1 MSDHAKLSPSKRS
14 RWALCPGSIREEA
27 KYPDTGSGPAAAD
40 GTHSHTLL
48 EYCIQL
54 DRFIDPM
61 TQIGAKFEDH
71 EGEFVVHQDRAER
84 VKVAV
89 DYIMHYSAFGILPV
103 VSESKVDPAFLLGRS
118 DLSGTV
124 DVQILAGNTLE
135 LIDYKDGM
143 GVVTAEGNMQL
154 EQYAYGV
161 LAGYKL
167 PVNGAYP
174 FEYVKMTII
183 QPKLA
188 MKGMKPITSHT
199 VTVRSLLDNMGT
211 IITQAAATDAPDAP
225 LVPGDSQCKF
235 CRAKGSCN
243 ALASNVMKE
252 VGIMFQPVVTQTL
265 DVAQQSADKDPSTM
279 DDAQIRQIMEAAP
292 LMRQL
297 LEGVEKEAQ
306 RRLEMGQV
314 IPGLKLVNGRGSR
327 AWALPETEMA
337 EKLIKMGI
345 PKSAVYETKLVTPAK
360 AEKLTWEKKDGTK
373 VALTERQLKRMEQ
386 EYVVKLAGKLTVAPE
401 SDGRPA
407 VITNAAPLF
416 SAVDEGRIAGD
427 LTTRIEYTVTNGV
440 VQIQSVEQTETLP
453 SWLS

>member
-1 MSDHAKLSPSKRS
+1 MTGHAQLSPSKRS

-27 KYPDTGSGPAAAD
+27 KYPETGGGPAAID

-48 EYCIQL
+48 ERCIGSSE
-54 DRFIDPM
+54 PAAAY
-61 TQIGAKFEDH
+61 IGASLTDH
-71 EGEFVVHQDRAER
+71 EGTFIVDKSRAER
-84 VKVAV
+84 VQIAL
-89 DYIMHYSAFGILPV
+89 DYITKRVAEESTPFLIPKV
-103 VSESKVDPAFLLGRS
+103 ISETRVDPEHLLGRD

-124 DVQILAGNTLE
+124 DVQIQGYDTLE

-143 GVVTAEGNMQL
+143 GIVGAEGNMQL

-174 FEYVKMTII
+174 FKTVRMTII
-183 QPKLA
+183 QPKLVLR
-188 MKGMKPITSHT
+188 GMPAITSHD
-199 VTVRSLLDNMGT
+199 VPVRDLLANMGT
-211 IITQAAATDAPDAP
+211 IIAQAAATDKPDAP

-235 CRAKGSCN
+235 CRAKGSCS
-243 ALASNVMKE
+243 ALANNVMKE

-279 DDAQIRQIMEAAP
+279 DDAQIAQIMEAAP

-297 LEGVEKEAQ
+297 LEGVEAEAL
-306 RRLEMGQV
+306 RRMQAGQT

-327 AWALPETEMA
+327 AWALPEAEMA

-345 PKSAVYETKLVTPAK
+345 PKGAVYETKLVSPAK
-360 AEKLTWEKKDGTK
+360 AEKLTWEKRDGTK
-373 VALTERQLKRMEQ
+373 VQLTERQLKRMDQ
-386 EYVVKLAGKLTVAPE
+386 EYVSKLAGKLTVVSE
-401 SDGRPA
+401 SDSRPA

-416 SAVDEGRIAGD
+416 SAVEAAPAA
-427 LTTRIEYTVTNGV
+427 E
-440 VQIQSVEQTETLP
+440 SLP

>member
-1 MSDHAKLSPSKRS
+1 MSTHANLSPSKRH

-27 KYPDTGSGPAAAD
+27 KYPDDNSGPAAID

-48 EYCIQL
+48 EHCIKNGLPDPL
-54 DRFIDPM
+54 D
-61 TQIGAKFEDH
+61 QVGEKFADH
-71 EGEFVVHQDRAER
+71 EGEFVVDKDRAHR
-84 VKVAV
+84 VKLAIN
-89 DYIMHYSAFGILPV
+89 YIVERSVGGILKV
-103 VSESKVDPAFLLGRS
+103 VSEQKVDPEHLLGRK

-124 DVQILAGNTLE
+124 DCQIIGDDWIE
-135 LIDYKDGM
+135 IIDYKDGM
-143 GVVTAEGNMQL
+143 GVVSAEGNMQL

-167 PVNGAYP
+167 PINVPYP
-174 FEYVKMTII
+174 ISRVIMTII

-188 MKGMKPITSHT
+188 LKGMPIITSHE
-199 VTVRSLLDNMGT
+199 VKVSDLLSNLGT
-211 IITQAAATDAPDAP
+211 IVLQAAATDQPDAP

-235 CRAKGSCN
+235 CKAKGSCA

-252 VGIMFQPVVTQTL
+252 VGIMFQPTVTQSL

-297 LEGVEKEAQ
+297 LEGVEKEAL
-306 RRLEMGQV
+306 RRLEAGQS

-327 AWALPETEMA
+327 AWALPEEQMA
-337 EKLIKMGI
+337 EKLVKMGI
-345 PKSAVYETKLVTPAK
+345 PKGAIYETKLVTPAK
-360 AEKLTWEKKDGTK
+360 AEKLTWEKRDGTQ
-373 VALTERQLKRMEQ
+373 VQLTDRQLKTMETD
-386 EYVVKLAGKLTVAPE
+386 YVVKMAGKLTVVPE

-407 VITNAAPLF
+407 VVLNAAPLF
-416 SAVDEGRIAGD
+416 SAV
-427 LTTRIEYTVTNGV
+427 
-440 VQIQSVEQTETLP
+440 ETLP

>member
-1 MSDHAKLSPSKRS
+1 MSDHAMLSPSKRS

-48 EYCIQL
+48 EYCIQNN
-54 DRFIDPM
+54 RFIDPM

-71 EGEFVVHQDRAER
+71 EGDFVVHQDRAER
-84 VKVAV
+84 VKIAV
-89 DYIMHYSAFGILPV
+89 DYIRE
-103 VSESKVDPAFLLGRS
+103 VSIDGLCKVISEEKVDPEFLLGRK

-124 DVQILAGNTLE
+124 DCQIIGPDFLE

-161 LAGYKL
+161 LAGFKL
-167 PVNGAYP
+167 PVNGNYP
-174 FEYVKMTII
+174 FSRIIMTII

-188 MKGMKPITSHT
+188 LKGMKPITSHE
-199 VTVRSLLDNMGT
+199 VSVRDLMANMGT
-211 IITQAAATDAPDAP
+211 IISQAAATDAPDAP
-225 LVPGDSQCKF
+225 LVPGESQCKF
-235 CRAKGSCN
+235 CRAKGSCS
-243 ALASNVMKE
+243 ALANNVMKE

-265 DVAQQSADKDPSTM
+265 DVAQQSADKDPATM
-279 DDAQIRQIMEAAP
+279 DDQQIRQIMEAAP

-297 LEGVEKEAQ
+297 LEAVEKEAM
-306 RRLEMGQV
+306 RRMESGIS
-314 IPGLKLVNGRGSR
+314 IPGLKLVHGRGSR
-327 AWALPETEMA
+327 AWVLPEEEMA
-337 EKLIKMGI
+337 EKLVKMGI
-345 PKSAVYETKLVTPAK
+345 PKSAIYETKLVTPAK

-373 VALTERQLKRMEQ
+373 VTLTERQLKRMDQ
-386 EYVVKLAGKLTVAPE
+386 EYVSKLAGKLTVVPE

-407 VITNAAPLF
+407 VIMNAAPLF
-416 SAVDEGRIAGD
+416 SAVEAAPAA
-427 LTTRIEYTVTNGV
+427 E
-440 VQIQSVEQTETLP
+440 SLP

>member
-1 MSDHAKLSPSKRS
+1 MSTHANLSPSKRH

-27 KYPDTGSGPAAAD
+27 KYPDDTSGPAAID

-48 EYCIQL
+48 EHCIDAGL
-54 DRFIDPM
+54 IDPT
-61 TQIGAKFEDH
+61 TQVGEVMADDG
-71 EGEFVVHQDRAER
+71 GEFKVDADRAARVKTAIEYIRERSMGGMLKVISEER
-84 VKVAV
+84 V
-89 DYIMHYSAFGILPV
+89 
-103 VSESKVDPAFLLGRS
+103 DPKHLLGRD

-124 DVQILAGNTLE
+124 DCQIIGPDWIE

-143 GVVTAEGNMQL
+143 GVVEAEGNMQL

-167 PVNGAYP
+167 PVNGNYP
-174 FEYVKMTII
+174 ISTIRMTII

-188 MKGMKPITSHT
+188 LKGMKPITSHE
-199 VTVRSLLDNMGT
+199 VSVSGMLANLGT
-211 IITQAAATDAPDAP
+211 LVGQAAATDQPDAP

-235 CRAKGSCN
+235 CKAKGSCA

-252 VGIMFQPVVTQTL
+252 VGIMFQPTVTQSL

-297 LEGVEKEAQ
+297 LEGVEKEAL
-306 RRLEMGQV
+306 RRLEAGQS

-327 AWALPETEMA
+327 AWALPEEQMA

-345 PKSAVYETKLVTPAK
+345 PKGAIYETKLVTPAK
-360 AEKLTWEKKDGTK
+360 AEKLTWEKRDGTK
-373 VALTERQLKRMEQ
+373 VQLTDRQLKTMETD
-386 EYVVKLAGKLTVAPE
+386 YVVKMAGKLTVVPE

-407 VITNAAPLF
+407 VTLNAAPLF
-416 SAVDEGRIAGD
+416 GAV
-427 LTTRIEYTVTNGV
+427 
-440 VQIQSVEQTETLP
+440 ETLP

>member
-48 EYCIQL
+48 EHCIKNGL
-54 DRFIDPM
+54 SDPM
-61 TQIGAKFEDH
+61 DQVGETFTDH
-71 EGEFVVHQDRAER
+71 EGTFKVDADRAAR
-84 VKVAV
+84 VKTAI
-89 DYIMHYSAFGILPV
+89 DYIREESAGGMFKVI
-103 VSESKVDPAFLLGRS
+103 SEQKVDPEFLLGRK

-124 DVQILAGNTLE
+124 DCQIIGADILE

-167 PVNGAYP
+167 PVNGDYP
-174 FEYVKMTII
+174 FKYVKMTII

-188 MKGMKPITSHT
+188 MKGMKPITSHE
-199 VTVRSLLDNMGT
+199 VTVKSLMDNIGT
-211 IITQAAATDAPDAP
+211 IVLQAAATDKPDAP
-225 LVPGDSQCKF
+225 LVPGESQCKF
-235 CRAKGSCN
+235 CRAKGSCA

-252 VGIMFQPVVTQTL
+252 VGIMFQPVVTETL
-265 DVAQQSADKDPSTM
+265 DVAQQSADKDPAQM

-297 LEGVEKEAQ
+297 LEAVEKEAM
-306 RRLEMGQV
+306 RRMESGIS
-314 IPGLKLVNGRGSR
+314 IPGLKLVHGRGSR
-327 AWALPETEMA
+327 AWALPEEEMA

-345 PKSAVYETKLVTPAK
+345 PKSAIYETKLVTPAK

-373 VALTERQLKRMEQ
+373 VSLTERQLKRMDQ
-386 EYVVKLAGKLTVAPE
+386 EYVSKLAGKLTVAPE

-407 VITNAAPLF
+407 VIMNAAPLF
-416 SAVDEGRIAGD
+416 SAVEAAPAA
-427 LTTRIEYTVTNGV
+427 E
-440 VQIQSVEQTETLP
+440 SLP

>member
-1 MSDHAKLSPSKRS
+1 VSTHAQLSPSKRS

-48 EYCIQL
+48 EYCIKNGL
-54 DRFIDPM
+54 SDPHD
-61 TQIGAKFEDH
+61 QVGEVFNDH
-71 EGEFVVHQDRAER
+71 EGTFMVDSDRAAR
-84 VKVAV
+84 VKTAIE
-89 DYIMHYSAFGILPV
+89 YIRDESAGGMFKVI
-103 VSESKVDPAFLLGRS
+103 SEEKVDPAFLLGRS

-124 DVQILAGNTLE
+124 DCQIIGPDWIE

-143 GVVTAEGNMQL
+143 GVVSAEGNLQL

-167 PVNGAYP
+167 PVNGNYP
-174 FEYVKMTII
+174 FVIVRMTII

-188 MKGMKPITSHT
+188 LKGMKPITSHE
-199 VTVRSLLDNMGT
+199 VSVRDLMANMGT
-211 IITQAAATDAPDAP
+211 IISQAAATDAPDAP

-235 CRAKGSCN
+235 CRAKGSCS
-243 ALASNVMKE
+243 ALANNVMKE
-252 VGIMFQPVVTQTL
+252 VGIMFQPVVTETL
-265 DVAQQSADKDPSTM
+265 DVAQQSADKDPATM

-297 LEGVEKEAQ
+297 LEAVEKEAM
-306 RRLEMGQV
+306 RRMESGIS

-327 AWALPETEMA
+327 AWALPEEQMA
-337 EKLIKMGI
+337 EKLVKMGI

-373 VALTERQLKRMEQ
+373 VTLTERQLKRMEQ
-386 EYVVKLAGKLTVAPE
+386 EYVSKLAGKLTVVPE

-407 VITNAAPLF
+407 VIMNAAPLF
-416 SAVDEGRIAGD
+416 SAVEAAPAA
-427 LTTRIEYTVTNGV
+427 E
-440 VQIQSVEQTETLP
+440 SLP

>member
-1 MSDHAKLSPSKRS
+1 MTTHAMLSPSKRG

-27 KYPDTGSGPAAAD
+27 KYPDQGGGPAAID

-48 EYCIQL
+48 EHCL
-54 DRFIDPM
+54 KGDPIDPM
-61 TQIGAKFEDH
+61 TFVGLPLQDH
-71 EGEFVVHQDRAER
+71 EGDFVVDAPRAER
-84 VKVAV
+84 VKVAY
-89 DYIMHYSAFGILPV
+89 DYIAERSAGYLLPV
-103 VSESKVDPAFLLGRS
+103 VSETRVDPAHLLGRD

-124 DVQILAGNTLE
+124 DVQIMGGDTLE

-143 GVVTAEGNMQL
+143 NIVSAEGNMQL

-188 MKGMKPITSHT
+188 MRGLNAITSHT
-199 VTVRSLLDNMGT
+199 VTVKDLLSNMG
-211 IITQAAATDAPDAP
+211 ILVAQAAATDNPDAP
-225 LVPGDSQCKF
+225 LVPGESQCKY
-235 CRAKGSCN
+235 CRAKGSCS

-265 DVAQQSADKDPSTM
+265 DVAQQSANKDPSTM
-279 DDAQIRQIMEAAP
+279 DDAQILQIMEAAP

-297 LEGVEKEAQ
+297 LEGVEKEAL
-306 RRLEMGQV
+306 RRLEAGQT

-327 AWALPETEMA
+327 AWTLPEDQMA
-337 EKLIKMGI
+337 EKLVKMGI
-345 PKSAVYETKLVTPAK
+345 PKTALYETKLVSPAK

-373 VALTERQLKRMEQ
+373 VTLTERQLNRMEQ
-386 EYVVKLAGKLTVAPE
+386 EYVSKLAGKLTVVPE
-401 SDGRPA
+401 SDARPA
-407 VITNAAPLF
+407 VIKNAAPLF
-416 SAVDEGRIAGD
+416 SAVV
-427 LTTRIEYTVTNGV
+427 TTAE
-440 VQIQSVEQTETLP
+440 LP
-453 SWLS
+453 AWLS

>member
-48 EYCIQL
+48 EHCIKNGL
-54 DRFIDPM
+54 SDPM
-61 TQIGAKFEDH
+61 DQVGETFTDH
-71 EGEFVVHQDRAER
+71 EGTFKVDADRAAR
-84 VKVAV
+84 VKTAIE
-89 DYIMHYSAFGILPV
+89 YIREESVGGMFKVI
-103 VSESKVDPAFLLGRS
+103 SEQRVDPEFLLGRK

-124 DVQILAGNTLE
+124 DCQIIGGDILE

-143 GVVTAEGNMQL
+143 GIVTAEGNLQL

-161 LAGYKL
+161 LAGFKL
-167 PVNGAYP
+167 PVNGDYP
-174 FEYVKMTII
+174 FSTVRMTII

-188 MKGMKPITSHT
+188 LRGMPAITSHD
-199 VTVRSLLDNMGT
+199 VSVRSLLDNAGT
-211 IITQAAATDAPDAP
+211 IIVQAAATDKPDAP
-225 LVPGDSQCKF
+225 LVPGESQCKF
-235 CRAKGSCN
+235 CRAKGSCS

-279 DDAQIRQIMEAAP
+279 DDAQIAQIMEAAP

-297 LEGVEKEAQ
+297 LEGVEKEAL

-327 AWALPETEMA
+327 AWALPEAEMA
-337 EKLIKMGI
+337 EKLVKMGI
-345 PKSAVYETKLVTPAK
+345 PKGAIYETKLVTPAK

-373 VALTERQLKRMEQ
+373 VALTDRQLKRMEQ

-416 SAVDEGRIAGD
+416 SAVEAAPAA
-427 LTTRIEYTVTNGV
+427 E
-440 VQIQSVEQTETLP
+440 SLP

>member
-1 MSDHAKLSPSKRS
+1 
-14 RWALCPGSIREEA
+14 LCPGSIREEA

-48 EYCIQL
+48 EHCIKNGL
-54 DRFIDPM
+54 SDPM
-61 TQIGAKFEDH
+61 DQVGETFTDH
-71 EGEFVVHQDRAER
+71 EGTFKVDADRAAR
-84 VKVAV
+84 VKTAIE
-89 DYIMHYSAFGILPV
+89 YIREESVGGMFKVI
-103 VSESKVDPAFLLGRS
+103 SEQRVDPEFLLGRK

-124 DVQILAGNTLE
+124 DCQIIGGDILE

-143 GVVTAEGNMQL
+143 GIVSAEGNMQL

-161 LAGYKL
+161 LAGFKL
-167 PVNGAYP
+167 PINGDYP
-174 FEYVKMTII
+174 FKTVRMTII

-188 MKGMKPITSHT
+188 LRGMPAITSHE
-199 VTVRSLLDNMGT
+199 VSVRDLMANMGT
-211 IITQAAATDAPDAP
+211 IISQAAATDKPDAP
-225 LVPGDSQCKF
+225 LVPGESQCKF

-279 DDAQIRQIMEAAP
+279 DDAQIAQIMEAAP

-297 LEGVEKEAQ
+297 LEGVEKEAL

-327 AWALPETEMA
+327 AWALPEDDMA
-337 EKLIKMGI
+337 EKLVKMGI
-345 PKSAVYETKLVTPAK
+345 PKGAIYETKLVTPAK

-373 VALTERQLKRMEQ
+373 VALTDRQLKRMEQ

-416 SAVDEGRIAGD
+416 SAVEAAPAA
-427 LTTRIEYTVTNGV
+427 E
-440 VQIQSVEQTETLP
+440 SLP